1 LRKRVTWCATVRRSI
16 ITTAN
21 NGVRETLA
29 FEAYATEGG
38 VVHLRGA
45 RLAPSDSLR
54 SLRYATRTG
63 ALLRIDA
70 VVRGAFDG
78 EHSEIAL
85 PGDAAGDV
93 TLAVEE
99 RSLPTRGMPP
109 GDGWRWQLMLARA
122 AQTPERKA
130 FAGRAAP
137 FARGAPSATPLALVG
152 HSHLDVAW
160 LWTYEEAAR
169 KALRTFATAVRQL
182 ELVPSFVYTQSQPQL
197 YAFVREREPELF
209 ERIAALAR
217 TGRLDATGA
226 ALWVEPDCNLPS
238 GESLLRQ
245 LAAGCDYAERELG
258 TQASV
263 AWLPDSFGFPNTLPT
278 LLRHAGVSAFGT
290 TKLAWNDTTKF
301 PHAQFVWEGPDGSR
315 VVAAQIDSIA
325 GAFARRRV
333 RRARARGDLLLIGE
347 GDGGGGAPDSALR
360 DAPAYGT
367 WTTLGAWFAA
377 LAEREAALSVVRDE
391 LYLEEHRGTLTTHH
405 DVKARNAA
413 LERALRDAEETL
425 AWAHALHATPFFLD
439 EARRQLAHAW
449 EIVMRAQFH
458 DVLPGTAIPAVYTD
472 VFAQY
477 DEADALVAHVGA
489 SARSVLPVAAKR
501 SERPLAPPRAERG
514 AFVFENEALVARVD
528 RTGTIVE
535 LHVPG
540 GPNLVRRAQ
549 RLALYADRP
558 KRWDAWNVDRSYRT
572 KRRHLRATACE
583 LTDDGLEVRFAFGSS
598 LAVARFT
605 LAEHEPF
612 LRVDLA
618 VAWHERHALLRVE
631 NALRFKAARA
641 RFGSPHGSVDR
652 APAPRTAA
660 ERAKYEAAGQRFG
673 RADRAQGGGLAL
685 LALDTYG
692 WNVAT
697 EAGGTH
703 LGHSLL
709 RAPLWPDPTA
719 DRGEHAFSLA
729 YAPFGELGMGELELL
744 WERFAREPSVAM
756 FVSSDARVVVVA
768 TKLAADG
775 TGVIVRARECDGTA
789 LEVRLACG
797 ARALAVASVDA
808 RERPVAL
815 EADLHEGAIVARFG
829 PYEMRSFR
837 VRLR

>member
-1 LRKRVTWCATVRRSI
+1 VSD
-16 ITTAN
+16 
-21 NGVRETLA
+21 TLA
-29 FEAYATEGG
+29 FEAHATEGG

-45 RLAPSDSLR
+45 RLEPSDSLR

-63 ALLRIDA
+63 ALLRIGG

-78 EHSEIAL
+78 EHGEIAL
-85 PGDAAGDV
+85 PGDVAGDV

-109 GDGWRWQLMLARA
+109 GDGWRWRIMLARA
-122 AQTPERKA
+122 RQTPARSA
-130 FAGRAAP
+130 LAGYAVP
-137 FARGAPSATPLALVG
+137 FARTARRAAPLALVG

-182 ELVPSFVYTQSQPQL
+182 ELDPSFIYTQSQPQL

-209 ERIAALAR
+209 ARIAAHAR
-217 TGRLDATGA
+217 TGRLDASGA
-226 ALWVEPDCNLPS
+226 ALWVESDCNLPA

-245 LAAGCDYAERELG
+245 LASGCDFAEIELG
-258 TQASV
+258 TQATV

-290 TKLAWNDTTKF
+290 TKLAWNDTTRF

-315 VVAAQIDSIA
+315 VIAAQIDSIA
-325 GAFARRRV
+325 GAFARGRIRH
-333 RRARARGDLLLIGE
+333 ARARGDLLLIGE
-347 GDGGGGAPDSALR
+347 GDGGGGAPDRALR
-360 DAPAYGT
+360 AAPAYGT

-377 LAEREAALSVVRDE
+377 LAKREALLPVVHDE
-391 LYLEEHRGTLTTHH
+391 LYLQEHRGTLTTHH

-413 LERALRDAEETL
+413 LERALRDTEETL

-439 EARRQLAHAW
+439 EARRQLACVW
-449 EIVMRAQFH
+449 EIVLRAQFH
-458 DVLPGTAIPAVYTD
+458 DVLPGTAIAAVYTD

-489 SARSVLPVAAKR
+489 SARSVLPVAATR
-501 SERPLAPPRAERG
+501 REPPLASPRAQRG
-514 AFVFENEALVARVD
+514 AYLLENESLFARIERD
-528 RTGTIVE
+528 GTIVE
-535 LHVPG
+535 LRVPG

-549 RLALYADRP
+549 RLALYEDRP

-572 KRRHLRATACE
+572 KRRRLRATACHVTE
-583 LTDDGLEVRFAFGSS
+583 DGLEIRFAFGAS

-618 VAWHERHALLRVE
+618 VAWNERHALLRVE
-631 NALRFKAARA
+631 NALRFRAARA
-641 RFGSPHGSVDR
+641 RFGSPHGSVER
-652 APAPRTAA
+652 PPAPRTAA
-660 ERAKYEAAGQRFG
+660 ERAKYEAPGQRFG
-673 RADRAQGGGLAL
+673 RADRAEGGGLAL

-692 WNVAT
+692 WSVT
-697 EAGGTH
+697 TVSGGTH

-709 RAPLWPDPTA
+709 RAPRWPDASA

-729 YAPFGELGMGELELL
+729 YAPFAALGMGELELL
-744 WERFAREPSVAM
+744 WERFAREPTVAM

-775 TGVIVRARECDGTA
+775 AGVVVRARECDGAA

-797 ARALAVASVDA
+797 ARALALTCVDA
-808 RERPVAL
+808 RERPVAR
-815 EADLHEGAIVARFG
+815 EAELRDGAIVARFA